1 MQNVA
6 TLVTNHK
13 LSITNFPCVHLK
25 WSKHFGIMWVFSYGP
40 LKYCGFMSNLL
51 PWWRAMIVLG
61 LILTY
66 KYRNTQHP
74 CFMYGFWCCCCP
86 PSSFFWITAGN
97 IHSTFNW
104 WDIAVVSVK
113 IVMTILFLFILCDA
127 FGFCCPLAYRCKLK
141 PLLAPRDLLC
151 NPWIWV
157 AKGRAEFWHHAL
169 SFNLLNGLLNFYTT
183 FTVCSKIRM
192 GVTLIFVHEVP
203 GMTLTH

>member
-157 AKGRAEFWHHAL
+157 VGVSNCCVHKKLKFITGLFQE
-169 SFNLLNGLLNFYTT
+169 LNSLMCLHVRICLCLRDRSQNAA
-183 FTVCSKIRM
+183 
-192 GVTLIFVHEVP
+192 
-203 GMTLTH
+203 